1 MQLFRCLSP
10 FLDPRPLDCPTR
22 QLQPTPTAPYQS
34 PVTLSP
40 YPRTMTL
47 RSALLAALLLWPA
60 WIGAQSTALPELPPV
75 ENWEPIFV
83 EPAPIPVGT
92 SVGVP
97 PAPVDVPVGL
107 TATLTAPRS
116 VAGRVPL
123 SLKVTNAGAAAVQL
137 GAGRD
142 NDQNCAL
149 APLVRVLRVGTREVV
164 YPVAGE
170 PRLCAQDFR
179 TDTAGKG
186 EAVTYTR
193 DLDLPPGE
201 YMIEGW
207 FAGSVN
213 GASANAISANAVPI
227 KLSAQPVRVTVR

>member
-1 MQLFRCLSP
+1 MT
-10 FLDPRPLDCPTR
+10 PRL
-22 QLQPTPTAPYQS
+22 
-34 PVTLSP
+34 
-40 YPRTMTL
+40 
-47 RSALLAALLLWPA
+47 ALLAALLLWPA
-60 WIGAQSTALPELPPV
+60 LAAGATSLPELPPTTPV
-75 ENWEPIFV
+75 ENWQPIFV
-83 EPAPIPVGT
+83 EPTPIPVGSLPVSSKIGVAPF
-92 SVGVP
+92 SVGL
-97 PAPVDVPVGL
+97 GL

-116 VAGRVPL
+116 VAGPVPL
-123 SLKVTNAGAAAVQL
+123 TLKVANAGAAAVQL

-142 NDQNCAL
+142 NDQNCAV
-149 APLVRVLRVGTREVV
+149 APLVRVLRVGTGEVV

-193 DLDLPPGE
+193 DLELAPGE

-207 FAGSVN
+207 FAGSGN
-213 GASANAISANAVPI
+213 GAAL

>member
-1 MQLFRCLSP
+1 
-10 FLDPRPLDCPTR
+10 
-22 QLQPTPTAPYQS
+22 
-34 PVTLSP
+34 
-40 YPRTMTL
+40 MTV
-47 RSALLAALLLWPA
+47 RSALLAALLLWPVVSA
-60 WIGAQSTALPELPPV
+60 GAASLPELPPMAPV
-75 ENWEPIFV
+75 ENWQPIFV
-83 EPAPIPVGT
+83 EPAPIPIGS

-97 PAPVDVPVGL
+97 SRPVAVPAGL
-107 TATLTAPRS
+107 SATLTAPRS

-123 SLKVTNAGAAAVQL
+123 SLKVTNASAAAVQL
-137 GAGRD
+137 GAARD
-142 NDQNCAL
+142 NDQNCAV

-179 TDTAGKG
+179 TDSAGVG

-193 DLDLPPGE
+193 DLDLAPGE

-213 GASANAISANAVPI
+213 DAAVKI
-227 KLSAQPVRVTVR
+227 SAQPVRVTVR

>member
-1 MQLFRCLSP
+1 
-10 FLDPRPLDCPTR
+10 
-22 QLQPTPTAPYQS
+22 
-34 PVTLSP
+34 
-40 YPRTMTL
+40 MTL
-47 RSALLAALLLWPA
+47 RPALLAAVLLWPA
-60 WIGAQSTALPELPPV
+60 WMGAQAAALPELPPT
-75 ENWEPIFV
+75 ENWQPIFV
-83 EPAPIPVGT
+83 EPAPIPVGS
-92 SVGVP
+92 SVGMPSPPVVVP
-97 PAPVDVPVGL
+97 IGL
-107 TATLTAPRS
+107 TATLTAPRN
-116 VAGRVPL
+116 VVGRVPL
-123 SLKVTNAGAAAVQL
+123 SLSVANAGAAALRL
-137 GAGRD
+137 GAARD

-201 YMIEGW
+201 HMIEGW

-213 GASANAISANAVPI
+213 GASANAVSANAVPI

>member
-1 MQLFRCLSP
+1 ML
-10 FLDPRPLDCPTR
+10 PRP
-22 QLQPTPTAPYQS
+22 
-34 PVTLSP
+34 
-40 YPRTMTL
+40 
-47 RSALLAALLLWPA
+47 ALLAALLLWPTLGF
-60 WIGAQSTALPELPPV
+60 GAAALPELPPQT
-75 ENWEPIFV
+75 ENWQPIFV
-83 EPAPIPVGT
+83 QPAPIPVGI
-92 SVGVP
+92 SSDALGSSPGAVAVP
-97 PAPVDVPVGL
+97 AGL
-107 TATLTAPRS
+107 TATLTAPRT

-123 SLKVTNAGAAAVQL
+123 SLKVANTGNAAVQL
-137 GAGRD
+137 GAARD
-142 NDQNCAL
+142 NDQNCAV

-179 TDTAGKG
+179 TDAAGVG

-193 DLDLPPGE
+193 DLELLPGE

-213 GASANAISANAVPI
+213 AAPA

>member
-1 MQLFRCLSP
+1 MS
-10 FLDPRPLDCPTR
+10 
-22 QLQPTPTAPYQS
+22 
-34 PVTLSP
+34 
-40 YPRTMTL
+40 L
-47 RSALLAALLLWPA
+47 RLALLAALLLWPA

-75 ENWEPIFV
+75 ENWQPIFV

-97 PAPVDVPVGL
+97 PVAVAVPTGL
-107 TATLTAPRS
+107 TATLIAPRS

-123 SLKVTNAGAAAVQL
+123 TLKVANAGAAAVQL

-142 NDQNCAL
+142 NDQNCAV

-164 YPVAGE
+164 YPLAGE

-179 TDTAGKG
+179 SDTAGKG

-193 DLDLPPGE
+193 ELELASGD

-207 FAGSVN
+207 FAGSGN
-213 GASANAISANAVPI
+213 GASL